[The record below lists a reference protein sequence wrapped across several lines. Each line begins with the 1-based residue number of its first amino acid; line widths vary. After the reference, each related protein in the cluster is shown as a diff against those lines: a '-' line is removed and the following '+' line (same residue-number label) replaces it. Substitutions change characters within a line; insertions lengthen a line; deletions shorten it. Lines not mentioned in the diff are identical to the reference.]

1 MVCVKHFIAPVLV
14 YLFSAE
20 HKGSIS
26 KASHVIV
33 WFLQH
38 YWFLIK
44 AECCFQTLCSSIH
57 PSPLRLPQH
66 QLGSIRNP
74 DNSRWHMPAFITK
87 PAVTRSLICVCAERF
102 VCGDRE
108 GEEPLAIV
116 FFCCCFLWQAYTHCR
131 LSERGEEFLH
141 SSLSATML
149 LLWLGGPCPCQLF
162 DIHLHLKKT

>member
-1 MVCVKHFIAPVLV
+1 MKHFIAPVLV

-26 KASHVIV
+26 KASHVRV

-44 AECCFQTLCSSIH
+44 AECCFQMLCSSTH
-57 PSPLRLPQH
+57 PSPLRLSQH
-66 QLGSIRNP
+66 QLGSIRNT
-74 DNSRWHMPAFITK
+74 DNSRWHMPPFITK

-102 VCGDRE
+102 VCGERE
-108 GEEPLAIV
+108 GEEPLGIVV
-116 FFCCCFLWQAYTHCR
+116 FFVAHCR

-141 SSLSATML
+141 FSLSATML

>member
-1 MVCVKHFIAPVLV
+1 MKHFIAPVLV

-26 KASHVIV
+26 KASHVRV

-44 AECCFQTLCSSIH
+44 AECCFQMLCSSTH
-57 PSPLRLPQH
+57 PSPLRLSQH

-102 VCGDRE
+102 VCGERE
-108 GEEPLAIV
+108 GEEPLGIV
-116 FFCCCFLWQAYTHCR
+116 FFCGRLIRTAVCLKEGKNFSTSAYLLQCF
-131 LSERGEEFLH
+131 
-141 SSLSATML
+141 SSGWVVPVPASCLTSI
-149 LLWLGGPCPCQLF
+149 W
-162 DIHLHLKKT
+162 ILKKLLIIVIHM